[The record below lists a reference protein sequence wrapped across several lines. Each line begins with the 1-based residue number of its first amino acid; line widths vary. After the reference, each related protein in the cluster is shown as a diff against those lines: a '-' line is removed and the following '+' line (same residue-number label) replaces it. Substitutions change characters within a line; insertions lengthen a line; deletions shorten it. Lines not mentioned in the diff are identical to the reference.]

1 MSVSAPAATSEN
13 KLPEVATDDELKS
26 FFSSGLKRFQS
37 SEDDDKEM
45 SLDALKAVFAAPSL
59 SFCNGKTEAKVKV
72 NATSF
77 GTSCGDPSLFTPNI
91 SDRIKQMEAAQ
102 LEPPSQLQVEE
113 AKEEEQRADE
123 LRHNVAVRRA
133 NLAWQRDAHPL
144 LIKATCAKFLRLAAA
159 LKTKIVEATK
169 QNEKIPGV
177 ADLLK
182 YNSAFIKGVE
192 ETLDET
198 LRQLTKFI
206 EEKDPEKLPSQ
217 ADLAAQTQQVLGTLA
232 ETFLVDDLNR

>member
-1 MSVSAPAATSEN
+1 MSLSAPAATSEN
-13 KLPEVATDDELKS
+13 KLPEVATDEELKS
-26 FFSSGLKRFQS
+26 FFSSGSKRFQS
-37 SEDDDKEM
+37 SEEDTEEM
-45 SLDALKAVFAAPSL
+45 SLDALKAVFSVPSL
-59 SFCNGKTEAKVKV
+59 QATTKVKV
-72 NATSF
+72 NATTF
-77 GTSCGDPSLFTPNI
+77 GTSCGDPSLFPPNI

-123 LRHNVAVRRA
+123 LRHNVAVRKA
-133 NLAWQRDAHPL
+133 NLAWQRAAHPL
-144 LIKATCAKFLRLAAA
+144 VIRATCAKFLRLAAV
-159 LKTKIVEATK
+159 LKKKIIETTSAE
-169 QNEKIPGV
+169 EKVPGV

-198 LRQLTKFI
+198 LRKLTEFM
-206 EEKDPEKLPSQ
+206 EEKDPKKLPSQ